1 MNRNRHPFWLP
12 ASNYYVMSVAISA
25 AFFFVIWG
33 ILHDSGEETPW
44 ITAGISAS
52 MLLCGAVI
60 MREIILRRVRERFV
74 REQRRLER
82 GFSNIRPH
90 HNDLRSSKLTLE
102 RNAAVLDE
110 LNRKSEAARVLNRF
124 SAGHREV
131 FELCAEY
138 ISQNEGE
145 LKTVSASSP
154 RLSALLK
161 GRSMASDLHR
171 YHMLRWAEIE
181 VTTLTD
187 EARDLAEPEEKI
199 DAARTALAVID
210 QSLTAYPTEPSLV
223 QSRELLQELMVS
235 IRVSDHVEKA
245 ERAAFEH
252 DFSRARGLYRDAL
265 FALGRDNVQSPA
277 RDAAAERIRTEIDRI
292 SGTETQGE
300 G

>member
-1 MNRNRHPFWLP
+1 MNPNRHPFWLP
-12 ASNYYVMSVAISA
+12 ASNYYVMSVAVSA

-33 ILHDSGEETPW
+33 ILHDSGEEAPW

-60 MREIILRRVRERFV
+60 LREIILRRARERFV
-74 REQRRLER
+74 REQRRLDA
-82 GFSNIRPH
+82 GFSNIRPR
-90 HNDLRSSKLTLE
+90 HNDVRGSSKLTLE

-131 FELCAEY
+131 FELCAQY

-145 LKTVSASSP
+145 LKTVSANSP

-161 GRSMASDLHR
+161 GRSAASDLHR

-181 VTTLTD
+181 VTSLTD
-187 EARDLAEPEEKI
+187 EARNLAEHDEKI
-199 DAARTALAVID
+199 EAARGALAVID
-210 QSLTAYPTEPSLV
+210 QSLELYPAEPSLV
-223 QSRELLQELMVS
+223 QSREVLQELVVS
-235 IRVSDHVEKA
+235 IRVTDQVERA

-252 DFSRARGLYRDAL
+252 DFARARGLYRDAL
-265 FALGRDNVQSPA
+265 FDLGRDNVQSPA
-277 RDAAAERIRTEIDRI
+277 RDAAAERIKAEIDRI
-292 SGTETQGE
+292 SGAET
-300 G
+300 